1 MSSDRSADID
11 SPFDWDVVEILME
24 KMDKYKIFKGKKI
37 STNV

>member
-24 KMDKYKIFKGKKI
+24 KMDKYKILKGKII